1 MADKD
6 KENVRENLERG
17 REDLEQGINSAFL
30 TEEIPADSID
40 AGTLPTGDP
49 VIIDAPPVYSR
60 PSAADRMERIINRPD
75 GQMLPSL
82 ADRAERQAFV
92 QRARSQAELRP
103 SLADRAEREVN
114 LRLEQLLDPQERVKY
129 SPAAVAQLNARLEAA
144 RKAKEEPPVTGEE
157 QEQPLAGG
165 MFGVD
170 TGLNDFIEEQ
180 RAQQTVSQPPVE
192 ALRGETERKSFVLEN
207 YPTLIAAAE
216 RSGLSDD
223 EVRDMVNFTLAFDAA
238 SIVGNPT
245 VMPERKAAILA
256 TMSVPMQSLV
266 VDIVN
271 AGIQEDMARG
281 EQPDYAGRVAE
292 AQEQGREVVREA
304 TAGVVPAG
312 EYIGGAISKAL
323 EQQQIIGEQSTGNTG
338 QDILRTA
345 WNWTLGPAFD
355 AWFAGA
361 ENIQRQ
367 VRAGMLVTGTQLG
380 DYSWEEAWKAAEKGQ
395 FSQQRLDELREMY
408 GQKPVDLI
416 VEVMDASKSNDPDF
430 IGTII
435 QKYQDDPE
443 MLDYLDKAINGTRND
458 QEFANLITSVRA
470 AETGDIGNVAM
481 QSKMEL
487 LFPGSGLDISREKP
501 IGLEGYEQTRG
512 YFIGRNTV
520 NVLALFFLDPLL
532 ALGVARGGVL
542 AARYGMARVAL
553 EANAPVKGTRVFQEP
568 AVRRFMGT
576 LGGQLNDLN
585 RLEATEGV
593 AAMSPVSQS
602 LRSMYKRYFTP
613 EALDDMR
620 IYMRSQAKPDSDPA
634 TVLEEYFSN
643 IENIQHIIVGQSAR
657 RGRQVQVPHM
667 TAATARVKL
676 MSLKARGLTYP
687 SVQSS
692 QFLDEVFYPGFSQRL
707 PEEAGDDLARILS
720 GEGGDQYVGR
730 ALSDFTIRDGDMVRN
745 LMGRVVLDRLPKS
758 WGFTRRYG
766 WRRSHTPAA
775 IAARARRLAAIWPNT
790 AKPLKVSDA
799 SDAGRVQ
806 QLVEA
811 AGMPRH
817 FGQIMREV
825 WVASDEATRRM
836 IGEGLARTYGYARGV
851 DVVSD
856 EGRRLIDEIG
866 PGAGRGDQYAASMP
880 NMVELEGQAMRLAQ
894 QRIDEAGITGKVDQ
908 TVLDQYAL
916 LYDDVVRESE
926 EIAKIEGK
934 TLEEMGLGAG
944 DNLASKVLDRRAQTL
959 LDENPELLDAGIF
972 RSPSGLVIDT
982 SNSKIKSLYLKKFYP
997 NLQPSTRITLYR
1009 AVQEGEVPGTV
1020 RGTTGPAGGRI
1031 EPGAGS
1037 WWTTNPMVAARF
1049 AETGEG
1055 RKIAVLNVSWDEL
1068 QKIDSTFVP
1077 GPRAG
1082 GYGLDDEVIIDFT
1095 SDAFKSVADRVSILD
1110 EFNVPSPSNLNAIAA
1125 IKQISLKKPSADSKS
1140 LANEILKTE
1149 LLPKAGK
1156 YNPSMVDGRPGAI
1169 TLSDMTDSMTFP
1181 DINRLEPVTA
1191 RSSLLTALTGQNIGM
1206 SNVTDFWVLGTL
1218 AGPRFQVRNAIEDMG
1233 LFLATGGSFRQYLQG
1248 RMFSTGRR
1256 EATERPR
1263 KTEFAE
1269 PKGMKLGT
1277 FKTLSRSIGNI
1288 TGKLYA
1294 DETAAIVLPN
1304 LSKQDIARAN
1314 NLAREGNREALAKLV
1329 AKAYLR
1335 QRLRLLPG
1343 EFRVIGRTVDEKKLK
1358 PKELE
1363 RLRWLEQAIEHGDV
1377 LKAMD
1382 EAAETGR
1389 HLADGFPARVDD
1401 MNDPMGIDL
1410 ARNGDVVRINGQ
1422 DFRIYE
1428 NVTEYRDIPVHNT
1441 SNDSIKAWH
1450 HNVSKILHG
1459 DGPKGQWTMQLLPRY
1474 YRAVRGGRDSEIE
1487 EIVTELAERVAGADE
1502 AWGYGTRSMI
1512 QRAGGFEALAR
1523 ASLDNAL
1530 QLFTTR
1536 NGRFNRPLFRKTQVK
1551 AVREDGT
1558 EYTKYAMWDL
1568 DEAGERVHL
1577 VSQTDLAQFSIDGVA
1592 PMMVNAPATQKIAIP
1607 MQNKWSSR
1615 AWAAMGRSLARMTRE
1630 PIFTANYLDSRE
1642 VLSPFEKIIARDIGE
1657 EAAQRWAVNAA
1668 TERTFRLTMNYVD
1681 NPNIRSQFAWQVRNV
1696 ARFYRA
1702 LEDFNR
1708 RMIRTT
1714 RNEPMAFAKI
1724 ALAWNAL
1731 DDSGFVWEDEFGEKY
1746 FVWPGTRQGFEYVNG
1761 IFNMLGA
1768 GQVYSPSLPLAF
1780 TSRVN
1785 MTTPSAD
1792 PNALLPT
1799 FSGPYASFAVLP
1811 AMKVLPGLKNL
1822 EDEFFGEYTKGRSV
1836 WETAFPSHIVRAFNF
1851 MRSQVGTTESR
1862 LNETDTVF
1870 ATAAR
1875 SAAVAY
1881 AAAGLWEPGVNYT
1894 DEEIAL
1900 HRQRVDRTAQWIVG
1914 LKFLFAP
1921 VAFAA
1926 LSLNVDTATDFAK
1939 SFGLDG
1945 MRPAFVQLLRKNE
1958 GDISAASIQWIKLN
1972 PDLSPFMVGTTGTPD
1987 SAGYYGPFEEVVRW
2001 IEDNEDAVELSPAG
2015 ASFFAPI
2022 DGKQT
2027 LASWSFLAANG
2038 FKSRDSVDTYIKELM
2053 NAEGKSIYYALRS
2066 QWVDEKKAGVSGA
2079 DGRWE
2084 DAKNQLFATYPRLKS
2099 ALGGEQAT
2107 GGRSS
2112 ISDMQAEVDSIREV
2126 ANFLKDNNRLDE
2138 RGENIYNLVRLRDQS
2153 HSRLSKIDPYSSNA
2167 DEETTEIREAWK
2179 KVLSDAGSLYPED
2192 RQFRNLLYILS
2203 ESLVENW
2210 GRYV

>member
-6 KENVRENLERG
+6 KENARENLERG
-17 REDLEQGINSAFL
+17 RENLEQGINSSFL
-30 TEEIPADSID
+30 TEEIPADSVD
-40 AGTLPTGDP
+40 PGTLPTGEP
-49 VIIDAPPVYSR
+49 VVVDSPPVYSR
-60 PSAADRMERIINRPD
+60 PSAADRIERIINRPD

-92 QRARSQAELRP
+92 ERARSQAEMRP

-144 RKAKEEPPVTGEE
+144 RKAKEEPAETVEAK
-157 QEQPLAGG
+157 EQPLAGG
-165 MFGVD
+165 MFAVD

-180 RAQQTVSQPPVE
+180 RAQQTVSQPAVE
-192 ALRGETERKSFVLEN
+192 SLKGETERKSFVVEN
-207 YPTLIAAAE
+207 YPTLFAAAN
-216 RSGLSDD
+216 RADLSES

-238 SIVGNPT
+238 SVVGNPT
-245 VMPERKAAILA
+245 VTPERKAAILS
-256 TMSVPMQSLV
+256 TMSEPMQALV

-271 AGIQEDMARG
+271 AGIQEDLSRG
-281 EQPDYAGRVAE
+281 NQPDYAGRAAE
-292 AQEQGREVVREA
+292 AQEQGRETVRDA
-304 TAGVVPAG
+304 TGGLLPMGEYLGGVV
-312 EYIGGAISKAL
+312 SKAL
-323 EQQQIIGEQSTGNTG
+323 EQQEIIGEQSTGNTG

-345 WNWTLGPAFD
+345 WNWTLGPGFD

-361 ENIQRQ
+361 ENIQRLA
-367 VRAGMLVTGTQLG
+367 RTAMLTTGTQLG
-380 DYSWEEAWKAAEKGQ
+380 EYSWEEAWQTAEKNQ
-395 FSQQRLDELREMY
+395 FSKYRLDELREMY

-416 VEVMDASKSNDPDF
+416 VEVMQASKGNDPDF

-470 AETGDIGNVAM
+470 AQTGDTGNLIM

-487 LFPGSGLDISREKP
+487 LWPGSGLDVAREQP
-501 IGLEGYEQTRG
+501 IGVDGYEQTAV
-512 YFIGRNTV
+512 YSIGRNTT
-520 NVLALFFLDPLL
+520 NVLSLFFLDPLL
-532 ALGVARGGVL
+532 ALGVVRGGVL

-553 EANAPVKGTRVFQEP
+553 EANAPVKGTKVFQEP
-568 AVRRFMGT
+568 KVRRFMDT
-576 LGGQLNDLN
+576 LGNQLQDLN
-585 RLEATEGV
+585 RLEADEGV

-620 IYMRSQAKPDSDPA
+620 IYMRSQAKPDSSPSA
-634 TVLEEYFSN
+634 VLEEYFSN
-643 IENIQHIIVGQSAR
+643 VENIQHIISGQAAR
-657 RGRQVQVPHM
+657 RGRQVQIPHM

-676 MSLKARGLTYP
+676 MSLKVRGLTYP
-687 SVQSS
+687 NVDSS
-692 QFLDEVFYPGFSQRL
+692 RFLDEVFYPGFSQSL
-707 PEEAGDDLARILS
+707 PEDAGQDLARIIS

-730 ALSDFTIRDGDMVRN
+730 ALSDFTIRDGEMVRN
-745 LMGRVVLDRLPKS
+745 LMGRVVLDRLPDS

-766 WRRSHTPAA
+766 WRRNHTPAA

-851 DVVSD
+851 DVVSE

-880 NMVELEGQAMRLAQ
+880 NMVELEGRASILARERL
-894 QRIDEAGITGKVDQ
+894 G
-908 TVLDQYAL
+908 
-916 LYDDVVRESE
+916 ESASAE
-926 EIAKIEGK
+926 EI
-934 TLEEMGLGAG
+934 
-944 DNLASKVLDRRAQTL
+944 R
-959 LDENPELLDAGIF
+959 
-972 RSPSGLVIDT
+972 T
-982 SNSKIKSLYLKKFYP
+982 S
-997 NLQPSTRITLYR
+997 
-1009 AVQEGEVPGTV
+1009 
-1020 RGTTGPAGGRI
+1020 
-1031 EPGAGS
+1031 
-1037 WWTTNPMVAARF
+1037 
-1049 AETGEG
+1049 
-1055 RKIAVLNVSWDEL
+1055 
-1068 QKIDSTFVP
+1068 
-1077 GPRAG
+1077 
-1082 GYGLDDEVIIDFT
+1082 
-1095 SDAFKSVADRVSILD
+1095 
-1110 EFNVPSPSNLNAIAA
+1110 
-1125 IKQISLKKPSADSKS
+1125 
-1140 LANEILKTE
+1140 ANEILKTE

-1169 TLSDMTDSMTFP
+1169 TLSDMTDSMAFP
-1181 DINRLEPVTA
+1181 DINRLEQVTA
-1191 RSSLLTALTGQNIGM
+1191 RSSLLTALTGQGIGM
-1206 SNVTDFWVLGTL
+1206 SNATDFWVLGTL
-1218 AGPRFQVRNAIEDMG
+1218 AGPRFQLRNAIEDMG
-1233 LFLATGGSFRQYLQG
+1233 LFLATGGSFRRYLQG

-1288 TGKLYA
+1288 TGRLYA

-1304 LSKQDIARAN
+1304 LSKQDLVRAN

-1363 RLRWLEQAIEHGDV
+1363 RLRWLEQAVEHGDV

-1410 ARNGDVVRINGQ
+1410 ARNGDVIRINGQ
-1422 DFRIYE
+1422 DFRVYE
-1428 NVTEYRDIPVHNT
+1428 NAVSYRDIPVHNT
-1441 SNDSIKAWH
+1441 SNESIKAWH

-1459 DGPKGQWTMQLLPRY
+1459 DGPKGQATMQLLPRY
-1474 YRAVRGGRDSEIE
+1474 YRAVRGGRDGEVE
-1487 EIVTELAERVAGADE
+1487 EIVTELAERVAGMDE

-1568 DEAGERVHL
+1568 DETGERVHL

-1607 MQNKWSSR
+1607 LQSKWSSR
-1615 AWAAMGRSLARMTRE
+1615 AWAAMARSLARMTRE

-1642 VLSPFEKIIARDIGE
+1642 VLSPFEKILARDIGE

-1714 RNEPMAFAKI
+1714 RNQPMAFAKI
-1724 ALAWNAL
+1724 GLTWNAL
-1731 DDSGFVWEDEFGEKY
+1731 DDSGFVWDDEFGEKY
-1746 FVWPGTRQGFEYVNG
+1746 FVWPGSRQGFEAING

-1768 GQVYSPSLPLAF
+1768 GQIYSPSLPLAF

-1836 WETAFPSHIVRAFNF
+1836 WETAFPTHIVRAFNF

-1870 ATAAR
+1870 ASAAR
-1875 SAAVAY
+1875 SAALAY

-1894 DEEIAL
+1894 DEEIEL
-1900 HRQRVDRTAQWIVG
+1900 HRQRIDRTSQWIVG
-1914 LKFLFAP
+1914 LKFLLAP

-1945 MRPAFVQLLRKNE
+1945 MRPAFIQVLRKNE
-1958 GDISAASIQWIKLN
+1958 GDLSAASVEWIKLN

-2001 IEDNEDAVELSPAG
+2001 IEDNEDVVELSPAG

-2027 LASWSFLAANG
+2027 LASWSYLAASG
-2038 FKSRDSVDTYIKELM
+2038 LKSRSSVDNYMKEIM
-2053 NAEGKSIYYALRS
+2053 NSEGKALYYSLRS
-2066 QWVDEKKAGVSGA
+2066 QWVSEKKAGVSGA

-2084 DAKNQLFATYPRLKS
+2084 DAKRQLFATYPRLKS
-2099 ALGGEQAT
+2099 ALGGEQAA
-2107 GGRSS
+2107 GQRSS
-2112 ISDMQAEVDSIREV
+2112 ISDMRAEVDSIREV
-2126 ANFLKDNNRLDE
+2126 AEFLKENNRLDE
-2138 RGENIYNLVRLRDQS
+2138 RGQNIYNVVSLRDKI
-2153 HSRLSKIDPYSSNA
+2153 HSRLQKIDPYSPNA
-2167 DEETTEIREAWK
+2167 DEETAKSREAWK
-2179 KVLSDAGSLYPED
+2179 NILRDANEMYPED

-2210 GRYV
+2210 GRYVNG